1 MQHSTQHDETFR
13 CTVSPEILDDP
24 RVAILEAFRK
34 EKPYLTHEPKVEV
47 DERFRKAFLEAFSKP
62 LPDLGHEPKVVE
74 AHAHYKK
81 AFLEAI
87 RRDLPSLRH
96 QKSRSSEQ
104 VDEAMQNLC
113 NSLVH
118 DQHADL
124 LYKMLCDVAAGTS
137 PTLVLNAIFTH
148 VVRNHLMRQYDPHEV
163 LDQVDRSIMRPILS
177 KTVWR
182 RYLLEAQ
189 PSQSTGSPGVSV
201 TKPPESGPATPQKDI
216 SSIKHSWMLCRFQA
230 NGRTI
235 IALADTGAQGTV
247 QTWGNVAVPL
257 YGTVDFE
264 IRYNDF
270 CAHIEAI
277 VADQWEEL
285 LLGRPF
291 WEPYRVVPDYATG
304 GIIIHENEKQWHV
317 GLRPPPARM
326 QKDKQTQAA
335 TRSKERAK
343 SGIGSKKVPR
353 QLESTPSK
361 STMDTNSSYL
371 SPTESG
377 IARSQAGKQK
387 KTRASLLSK
396 SSVHRSADSATGKSP
411 PRETE
416 PQHRG

>member
-96 QKSRSSEQ
+96 QKSQSSEQ

-148 VVRNHLMRQYDPHEV
+148 VVRNHLMRQYDPHELKV
-163 LDQVDRSIMRPILS
+163 
-177 KTVWR
+177 
-182 RYLLEAQ
+182 
-189 PSQSTGSPGVSV
+189 
-201 TKPPESGPATPQKDI
+201 GPQ
-216 SSIKHSWMLCRFQA
+216 
-230 NGRTI
+230 
-235 IALADTGAQGTV
+235 QGTV

-335 TRSKERAK
+335 TRGKERAK
-343 SGIGSKKVPR
+343 SGIGSKKVPG

-411 PRETE
+411 TRETE